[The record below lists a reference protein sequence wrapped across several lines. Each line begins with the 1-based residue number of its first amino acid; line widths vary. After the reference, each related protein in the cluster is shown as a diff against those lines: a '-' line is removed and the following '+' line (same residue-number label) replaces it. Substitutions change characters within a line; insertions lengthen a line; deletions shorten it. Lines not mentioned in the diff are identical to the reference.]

1 MTGLLE
7 GKNVVITGAGSGIG
21 RSAALV
27 LAGHGASLLL
37 ADIDNGTCQDTADL
51 VTARGGTARA
61 VRADVS
67 RADDVRDMVEAAVST
82 YGRLDG
88 AFNNAGIDGAFESVA
103 DSTQENWDRVISV
116 NLQGVWL
123 CLRAELRAMLA
134 TGGGAIVNNSS
145 IGGLVGMGLGLS
157 AYVAAKHG
165 VVGLTR
171 AAALEYATKGIRVN
185 AVCPGTV
192 RTGMYDQV
200 VATGVVTEA
209 EIAAMQPIN
218 RSARPEEIAESVAW
232 MLSDRASFVT
242 GQALA
247 VDGGL
252 VAQ

>member
-1 MTGLLE
+1 MTRLLE
-7 GKNVVITGAGSGIG
+7 GRAVIITGAGSGIG
-21 RSAALV
+21 RSAAEV
-27 LAGHGASLLL
+27 MAEHGADLLL
-37 ADIDNGTCQDTADL
+37 ADINHDTCQETADL
-51 VTARGGTARA
+51 VISKGGKAVA

-67 RADDVRDMVEAAVST
+67 KEDEVEAMVEAAVST

-88 AFNNAGIDGAFESVA
+88 AFNNAGVDGAFESVA
-103 DSTQENWDRVISV
+103 DSTQSNWDHVMSV
-116 NLQGVWL
+116 NLTGVWL
-123 CLRAELRAMLA
+123 CMRAQVRQMLGN
-134 TGGGAIVNNSS
+134 GGGSIVNNSS
-145 IGGLVGMGLGLS
+145 IGGLVGMGIGLS

-171 AAALEYATKGIRVN
+171 AAALEYATQGIRVN

-200 VATGVVTEA
+200 VATGVVTE
-209 EIAAMQPIN
+209 EQIAAMQPIN
-218 RSARPEEIAESVAW
+218 RPADPREIAEAAAW
-232 MLSDRASFVT
+232 LLADRASFVT